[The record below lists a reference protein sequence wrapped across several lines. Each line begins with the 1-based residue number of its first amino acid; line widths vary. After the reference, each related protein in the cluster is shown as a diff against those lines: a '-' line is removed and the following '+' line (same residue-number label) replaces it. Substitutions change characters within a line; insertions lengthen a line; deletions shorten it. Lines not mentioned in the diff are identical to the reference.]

1 MLGSFS
7 NRDHSVSNRHRP
19 KLALQSQESPHG
31 FPAPPDPHR
40 QVYRPGQGYAR
51 LRRR

>member
-19 KLALQSQESPHG
+19 EPPLQSQESPHG
-31 FPAPPDPHR
+31 FPAPPGPHR
-40 QVYRPGQGYAR
+40 QVYRPRQGYAR
-51 LRRR
+51 PRRR